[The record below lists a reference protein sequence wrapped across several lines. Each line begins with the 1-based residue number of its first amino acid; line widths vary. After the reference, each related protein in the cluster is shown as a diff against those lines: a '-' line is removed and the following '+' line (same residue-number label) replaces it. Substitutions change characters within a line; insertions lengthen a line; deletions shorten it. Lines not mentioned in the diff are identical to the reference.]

1 MTERTELSFDGHGI
15 NGPDEYR
22 TRIATF
28 TGAHGAA
35 DYGPLF
41 AAAPELLRELRA
53 LTHLCSVLVSRH
65 QYGGLEITPPM
76 WLMLCQLTDRAQTLT
91 LKVGGA

>member
-1 MTERTELSFDGHGI
+1 MSTRPELSYDGKGI

-41 AAAPELLRELRA
+41 AAAPELLAMVEALDAYLRDIRAENLDGSEPALGELLDDSLALRERLA
-53 LTHLCSVLVSRH
+53 
-65 QYGGLEITPPM
+65 
-76 WLMLCQLTDRAQTLT
+76 
-91 LKVGGA
+91 